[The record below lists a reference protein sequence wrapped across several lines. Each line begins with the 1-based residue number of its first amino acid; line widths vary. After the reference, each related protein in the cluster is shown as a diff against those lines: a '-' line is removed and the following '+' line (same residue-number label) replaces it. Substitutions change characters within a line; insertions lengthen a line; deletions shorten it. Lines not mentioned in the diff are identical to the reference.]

1 MKYLIASDHAAV
13 GLKTELIDYLKSL
26 NLDIEDLGCDGSES
40 VDYSDYAN
48 TLCQRMQDDIKN
60 NKDSLGIL
68 VCGTGIGMSIAANKN
83 KGIRAA
89 LCSESLSAKFS
100 KQHNN
105 ANVLCM
111 GARVTGG
118 ELGKDILS
126 SWINA
131 SFEGGR
137 HEGRIKKFCGE

>member
-13 GLKTELIDYLKSL
+13 GMKDEIIEYLKSIDL
-26 NLDIEDLGCDGSES
+26 KVEDLGPNDSSS

-48 TLCQRMQDDIKN
+48 KLCEQLKQESDA
-60 NKDSLGIL
+60 LGIL
-68 VCGTGIGMSIAANKN
+68 ICGTGIGMSIASNKH
-83 KGIRAA
+83 KGIRSA
-89 LCSESLSAKFS
+89 LCSEPLSARFS

-111 GARVTGG
+111 GARIIGG
-118 ELGKDILS
+118 ELAKDIVS